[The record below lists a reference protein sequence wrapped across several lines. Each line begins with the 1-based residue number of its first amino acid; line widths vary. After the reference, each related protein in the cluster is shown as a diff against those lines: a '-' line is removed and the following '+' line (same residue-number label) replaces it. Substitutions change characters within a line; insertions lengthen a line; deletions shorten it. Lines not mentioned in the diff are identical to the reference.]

1 MVSCRLATARPLARV
16 SGWLGRTGFR
26 PGGDDGSKDLSRN
39 HHSRRR
45 LQFTFANTGNLDSYQ
60 RSCRERG
67 IPIHPARMPE
77 KTAEFFI
84 RFLSEPASWE
94 RLGLKSST
102 AHRRRSWIREE
113 RRAKGYDVF
122 EIAGSDLDDRDAM
135 ARHF

>member
-1 MVSCRLATARPLARV
+1 
-16 SGWLGRTGFR
+16 
-26 PGGDDGSKDLSRN
+26 
-39 HHSRRR
+39 
-45 LQFTFANTGNLDSYQ
+45 
-60 RSCRERG
+60 
-67 IPIHPARMPE
+67 MPE

-135 ARHF
+135 ARHFYRLTCVLTGQDHAREIRDQPTWFGG